1 MNRKLPIF
9 VLVIVL
15 LLSMTASA
23 AFAQDDDEDVLKIG
37 LLTDFSSG
45 LAVYGVELNNG
56 FMLGLEYATD
66 GTMEIGG
73 RPVEVIVRDNASD
86 PDTTLE
92 QARELITEEGVEIL
106 VGTVSS
112 GATLGL
118 IQLADDFDVLLF
130 TGPAAAPNITGED
143 FDDNMFRICR
153 NTFQDFLT
161 IAPLAEEIVGGTDFV
176 QFAADYAFGTG
187 SAAAAEFALGSQG
200 INFVRDTILVPL
212 DATDFTPYLQE
223 VLETDADGL
232 IVIWAGSTTINLLQ
246 QIGELGVTD
255 EITVLQAFN
264 SNDFMPF
271 LVPENLIGSLGWIVY
286 HYTLPDN
293 EINDWMVER
302 HMEDYDGDVPDLFTE
317 CSFATAQALVAGVEA
332 TDGDTLPEVLIPELE
347 GLEFEGP
354 KGTYTIRAEDHQAL
368 VPMYLVRLDNLDDE
382 AFAYYELVAEAA
394 AEDIAPPC
402 LVEDRCEMMEDEE

>member
-1 MNRKLPIF
+1 MNRKLPI
-9 VLVIVL
+9 LLLLVL
-15 LLSMTASA
+15 LIASLTASVSM
-23 AFAQDDDEDVLKIG
+23 AQDDEDVLKIG

-66 GTMEIGG
+66 GSMEIAG
-73 RPVEVIVRDNASD
+73 RPVEVIVRDNGSD
-86 PDTTLE
+86 PDVTLE

-118 IQLADDFDVLLF
+118 QQLAADFDVILLA
-130 TGPAAAPNITGED
+130 GPAAAPNITGEN
-143 FDDNMFRICR
+143 FNVNTFRICR
-153 NTFQDFLT
+153 NTYQDFLT
-161 IAPLAEEIVGGTDFV
+161 IAPLAEEIAGGTNFV
-176 QFAADYAFGTG
+176 QLAADYAFGTS
-187 SAAAAEFALGSQG
+187 SAAAAEFALEQQG
-200 INFVRDTILVPL
+200 ITFVRDTILVPL

-223 VLETDADGL
+223 VLDTDADGL

-246 QIGELGVTD
+246 QIGEMGVLD
-255 EITVLQAFN
+255 NITVLQAFN

-302 HMEDYDGDVPDLFTE
+302 HIEEYDGDVPDLFTE
-317 CSFATAQALVAGVEA
+317 CAFATAQALVAGVEA
-332 TDGDTLPEVLIPELE
+332 TDGDTLPESMIPALE

-368 VPMYLVRLDNLDDE
+368 VPMYLVRLTNLDDPE
-382 AFAYYELVAEAA
+382 FRYYELVAEAS
-394 AEDIAPPC
+394 AEDVAPPC
-402 LVEDRCEMMEDEE
+402 VVEDRCEMMEDEG